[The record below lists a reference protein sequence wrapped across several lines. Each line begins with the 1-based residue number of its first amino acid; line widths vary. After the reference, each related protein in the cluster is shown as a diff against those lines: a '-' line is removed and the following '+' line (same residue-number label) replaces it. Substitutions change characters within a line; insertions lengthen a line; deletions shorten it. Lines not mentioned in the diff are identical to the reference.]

1 MRINKINLRF
11 HAGLL
16 ALLVSALS
24 LQAQNLVRYDAQP
37 GSRVKIDGTSTVHD
51 WTVEGAIIG
60 GFLELDPALV
70 TGTPKPGKVN
80 AKVQATI
87 PARSLHNKNNYKGMD
102 ERMHDAL
109 KIKEFPKIEY
119 RLTELA
125 LKEAPK
131 SADAPLNFESK
142 GQLTVSGVTS
152 PVSMP
157 ITMEK
162 IENGKKLKTSGDVT
176 LKMTS
181 FKIDPPAPK
190 IALGLIST
198 GDDIKIHFEW
208 LTAMPE
214 KTADA
219 K

>member
-1 MRINKINLRF
+1 MKSLNSSFNPC
-11 HAGLL
+11 LL
-16 ALLVSALS
+16 ALLVSLVS
-24 LQAQNLVRYDAQP
+24 SQAQDLVHYDAQP
-37 GSRVKIDGTSTVHD
+37 GSKIKIDGTSTVHD

-60 GFLELDPALV
+60 GFLELDKNFAD
-70 TGTPKPGKVN
+70 GTPKPGKVN

-87 PARSLHNKNNYKGMD
+87 PSRSLHNKNNYKGMD

-109 KIKEFPKIEY
+109 KTKEFPKIEY
-119 RLTELA
+119 RLTELT

-131 SADAPLNFESK
+131 SADAPLRFESK
-142 GQLTVSGVTS
+142 GQLTVSGVS
-152 PVSMP
+152 NPISMP

-162 IENGKKLKTSGDVT
+162 TDKGKLKTSGDVT

-190 IALGLIST
+190 VALGLIST
-198 GDDIKIHFEW
+198 GDEIKIHFEW

>member
-1 MRINKINLRF
+1 MNTFFRN
-11 HAGLL
+11 L
-16 ALLVSALS
+16 ALTVLLTVTTQLRSATW
-24 LQAQNLVRYDAQP
+24 VRYEAEP
-37 GSRVKIDGTSTVHD
+37 GSKVKIDGTSTVHD

-60 GFLELDPALV
+60 GVFELETALG
-70 TGTPKPGKVN
+70 TGTPKTGKVN

-87 PARSLHNKNNYKGMD
+87 PARSLHNKNGYKGMD

-109 KIKEFPKIEY
+109 KVKEFQKIEY
-119 RLTELA
+119 RLSELT

>member
-1 MRINKINLRF
+1 MKSFKIQSS
-11 HAGLL
+11 ACVL
-16 ALLVSALS
+16 ALLLS
-24 LQAQNLVRYDAQP
+24 FATSHGQDLVRYDAQP
-37 GSRVKIDGTSTVHD
+37 GSKVKIDGTSTVHD
-51 WTVEGAIIG
+51 WTVEGQIIG
-60 GFLELDPALV
+60 GFLELDKSFADGSL
-70 TGTPKPGKVN
+70 KPGKVN

-87 PARSLHNKNNYKGMD
+87 PSRSLHNKNNYKGMD

-109 KIKEFPKIEY
+109 KTKQFPKIEY
-119 RLTELA
+119 RLTELT

-131 SADAPLNFESK
+131 SADAPLKFDSK
-142 GQLTVSGVTS
+142 GQLTVSGVS
-152 PVSMP
+152 NPISMP

-162 IENGKKLKTSGDVT
+162 TEKGKLKTSGDVT

-190 IALGLIST
+190 VALGLIST

-208 LTAMPE
+208 LTALPE

>member
-1 MRINKINLRF
+1 
-11 HAGLL
+11 
-16 ALLVSALS
+16 
-24 LQAQNLVRYDAQP
+24 
-37 GSRVKIDGTSTVHD
+37 
-51 WTVEGAIIG
+51 
-60 GFLELDPALV
+60 
-70 TGTPKPGKVN
+70 
-80 AKVQATI
+80 
-87 PARSLHNKNNYKGMD
+87 
-102 ERMHDAL
+102 
-109 KIKEFPKIEY
+109 
-119 RLTELA
+119 
-125 LKEAPK
+125 
-131 SADAPLNFESK
+131 
-142 GQLTVSGVTS
+142 
-152 PVSMP
+152 
-157 ITMEK
+157 MEK